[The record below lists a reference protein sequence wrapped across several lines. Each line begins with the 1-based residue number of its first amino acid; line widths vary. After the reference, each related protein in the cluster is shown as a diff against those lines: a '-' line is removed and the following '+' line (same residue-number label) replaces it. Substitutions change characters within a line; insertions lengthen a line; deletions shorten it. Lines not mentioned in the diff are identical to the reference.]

1 MQIRPVIPL
10 ASVLA
15 VMLASPAVEPFSS
28 KLTATTKSVHVAQL
42 PAPTG
47 HRQPT
52 MNDLPPSLR
61 EEEKSGTEASPTQD
75 PQAGSADVEQ
85 SDRQNG
91 RRRTPRVEPDN
102 GVPRICDPCCQH
114 LSRRQPIGLREWPG
128 GRGMGDAQVV
138 RQAPLPAAAL
148 CCILDEAS
156 DTIRTL
162 TWRQSGSVEAAI
174 SAALRAAI
182 LLGLGLRNSERT
194 VELSI

>member
-1 MQIRPVIPL
+1 MQIRPSIPL
-10 ASVLA
+10 ASLLA
-15 VMLASPAVEPFSS
+15 VMLASPAVKPFSA

-75 PQAGSADVEQ
+75 PQAGC
-85 SDRQNG
+85 
-91 RRRTPRVEPDN
+91 RRRAKRSAKWATTNAEGRARQWCSPNLRPVLTAPLSPPADRPPGVARWSRN
-102 GVPRICDPCCQH
+102 GGC
-114 LSRRQPIGLREWPG
+114 SG
-128 GRGMGDAQVV
+128 
-138 RQAPLPAAAL
+138 RQAGAVA
-148 CCILDEAS
+148 CCSSLLIVDEAT

>member
-61 EEEKSGTEASPTQD
+61 EEEKSGTR
-75 PQAGSADVEQ
+75 QAQRKIRKLAVQTSSKA
-85 SDRQNG
+85 
-91 RRRTPRVEPDN
+91 
-102 GVPRICDPCCQH
+102 
-114 LSRRQPIGLREWPG
+114 IGK
-128 GRGMGDAQVV
+128 MGD
-138 RQAPLPAAAL
+138 
-148 CCILDEAS
+148 DE
-156 DTIRTL
+156 R
-162 TWRQSGSVEAAI
+162 RG
-174 SAALRAAI
+174 
-182 LLGLGLRNSERT
+182 
-194 VELSI
+194 